1 MYTKGPCC
9 LDPHTGNVIKGYVI
23 RLRDRVVDRV
33 GEVTLLYGRSELV
46 VTRDGMLREEDVQ
59 RQY

>member
-1 MYTKGPCC
+1 M
-9 LDPHTGNVIKGYVI
+9 
-23 RLRDRVVDRV
+23 DRV